1 MKFLALLFL
10 FIIFSSLEVSAQIVL
25 KGKVVD
31 ENNQPLSSASVTLS
45 YKNSN
50 TILAYS
56 ITDKNGNYQF
66 SWKADADSVKI
77 SVHALNFATKELIVS
92 SVSSTINFTLTPQ
105 PLVLKEVKV
114 QQPPVWQRKDTINY
128 NVSEFKQ
135 PQDRVIGDIIAR
147 LPGIE
152 VTSGGQIKYNGK
164 PINKYYIEGLDL
176 LEDRYGIANN
186 NIPAGSVDKVQVL
199 ENHQP
204 IRVLDSI
211 SFSDRA
217 ALNIKL
223 IDNAKMK
230 LIGKGRAGVGAAPF
244 LTEDELM
251 TMLFKKKWQFINTY
265 KYNNAGTDNTGEL
278 TSQNFND
285 YINAIQNGAVKND
298 LLSLVQPGVPPVSQK
313 RYLFNSSHVTS
324 LNQLVPISSEYQLR
338 INTSFVN
345 DFQKQQTNLSTK
357 YFLPSDTISINEK
370 NNSHNNQN
378 LLQTDLTLMA
388 NTPKYYFRDL
398 LRFQGWWSGENDLLN
413 TAGIIHQALINPFF
427 NLSNDFR
434 MLKTKS
440 KYIHEWS
447 SYIGLVSLP
456 QSLDIQPGLYPD
468 LLNNDS
474 PYENLLQQASLKT
487 FYTNNYLSVRK
498 KRAGWS
504 SEYKIGFNI
513 QKQKMISDLIID
525 EAGIKIPAADI
536 FHNNLNWL
544 RYRVYEQN
552 DWSYETEKIRV
563 SLSLPFNYTNI
574 SYENKTITANT
585 GKTALFSDPAIN
597 IMLQLGPRW
606 NIYAASTYTQS
617 FNDISGI
624 TAGYILKNYRN
635 FSNSNASLN
644 KTKLFSNSVSITF
657 RNPLKIIFFNA
668 GIIHSDAQS
677 DLLYSQEFSGYLQTL
692 KAMPLENHRS
702 QIQVFGR
709 FSKYVIDW
717 KTSFGLNYNYSFGSS
732 DQIQQGEVVK
742 FKNQSYQIGTSMN
755 IKWSSAVGS
764 DYSANYSRYFS
775 KSQFQQQPYDAALF
789 NQRINLNYFPSK
801 RWVIGASAEHYY
813 WAGKASM
820 NYFFADANL
829 RYSAKKSKTDYELS
843 LRNIGGTKN
852 YINILLSNNVET
864 VSEYRIRPREI
875 LFKMSFSF

>member
-1 MKFLALLFL
+1 MKVFSTILFTL
-10 FIIFSSLEVSAQIVL
+10 FSCKISAQIIISGTI
-25 KGKVVD
+25 KDEIGK
-31 ENNQPLSSASVTLS
+31 PLSSVSVTLS
-45 YKNSN
+45 KKKSPV
-50 TILAYS
+50 IVAFS
-56 ITDKNGNYQF
+56 ITDNTGNYRISSQI
-66 SWKADADSVKI
+66 KTDSVTI
-77 SVHALNFATKELIVS
+77 AINALNYIHHEMTVPAVTATYDFSLS
-92 SVSSTINFTLTPQ
+92 PRFT
-105 PLVLKEVKV
+105 VLKEVKV

-128 NVSEFKQ
+128 SVSEFKQ

-152 VTSGGQIKYNGK
+152 VTAGGQIKYNGK

-223 IDNAKMK
+223 KDNAKMK
-230 LIGKGRAGVGAAPF
+230 LIGKSRVGVGAAPF

-251 TMLFKKKWQFINTY
+251 TILFKKKWQFINTY
-265 KYNNAGTDNTGEL
+265 KYNNAGTDNTKEL

-285 YINAIQNGAVKND
+285 YINAVQNGAVKND

-313 RYLFNSSHVTS
+313 RYLFNNSHVTS
-324 LNQLVPISSEYQLR
+324 LNQLVPINSEYQLR
-338 INTSFVN
+338 INTYFVN
-345 DFQKQQTNLSTK
+345 DFQKQQTNVSTK

-388 NTPKYYFRDL
+388 NTPKYYFRNL
-398 LRFQGWWSGENDLLN
+398 LRFQGWWSAGNDMLN
-413 TAGIIHQALINPFF
+413 TTSNMNQQLNNPFF
-427 NLSNDFR
+427 NVSNDFR
-434 MLKTKS
+434 LLTTKS

-456 QSLDIQPGLYPD
+456 QSLDIKPGLYPD
-468 LLNNDS
+468 LLNNNS
-474 PYENLLQQASLKT
+474 PYDNLLQQASLKT

-498 KRAGWS
+498 KRSGWS

-513 QKQKMISDLIID
+513 QKQKMISDLIIE
-525 EAGIKIPAADI
+525 EAGIKMPAADI

-585 GKTALFSDPAIN
+585 WKTALFSDPAIN

-617 FNDISGI
+617 FSDISGI

-635 FSNSNASLN
+635 FSNSNAPLN

-732 DQIQQGEVVK
+732 EQIQQGEVVK
-742 FKNQSYQIGTSMN
+742 FKNQSYQAGASMN

-820 NYFFADANL
+820 NYFFADANI